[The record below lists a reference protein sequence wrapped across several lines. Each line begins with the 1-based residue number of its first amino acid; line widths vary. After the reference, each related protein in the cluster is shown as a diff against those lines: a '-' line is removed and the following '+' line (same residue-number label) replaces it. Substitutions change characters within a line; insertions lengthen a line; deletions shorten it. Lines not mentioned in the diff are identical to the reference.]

1 LTTRVFGCAFDSAI
15 KSSYSYLEMK
25 VVEGIMVSPGIA
37 IGPACLHAPDKLTV
51 PSYDI
56 SAGQIP
62 YELERF
68 QTARAGAVQ
77 DIEVLLQR
85 GTPQL
90 GEMERKLLNSHLLM
104 LNDPQFHEEVTRTLK
119 ERKKNVECV
128 LREVE
133 ETLATKLEAS
143 EDEYL
148 RERGLDIRDISNRLL
163 SHLLSRKSGSLM
175 EIDKECVLVAH
186 DLLPS
191 DIISMNRE
199 KIVGIAA
206 DFGGKTSHVAILARA
221 FEIPAVLGLSEVT
234 EFVSNGEQIILDGN
248 RGLVIL
254 DPDDATLND
263 YITSR
268 KAWQQHE
275 LQLLNLNE
283 LRAETRDGKLVRL
296 ESNIEVPDEID
307 SVLAHGADGIG
318 LFRSEFLYIVPRKFP
333 GEEEQLQAYNRV
345 LEAMKPRSVTIRT
358 LDLGGDK
365 IIPGVVPGEESNPI
379 LGWRAVRFCLAKP
392 EVFKSQLRALLRAS
406 VHGNLKIISGVEEL
420 DITLGVLEE
429 TKEELRSLG
438 EPFDENIPVGIM
450 IEVPSAAFTS
460 DILARKV
467 SFFSIGTNDLIQY
480 MIAVDRENERIAY
493 LYEPFHPGVL
503 RLIQMVVDNAHS
515 NGIPVGMC
523 GEMAGDPYAAVI
535 LLGLGLD
542 EYSMSAIG
550 IPMIKRIIRS
560 VTIAEAEELV
570 GTIME
575 MKSSQEINR
584 HVRSWMGE
592 RFDFI
597 SQY

>member
-1 LTTRVFGCAFDSAI
+1 
-15 KSSYSYLEMK
+15 MK

-37 IGPACLHAPDKLTV
+37 IGPAWLHAPDTLTV

-56 SAGQIP
+56 SSGQIL
-62 YELERF
+62 YEVERF
-68 QTARAGAVQ
+68 QTARAKSVE
-77 DIEVLLQR
+77 DIEGLIRR
-85 GTPQL
+85 GTPKL
-90 GEMERKLLNSHLLM
+90 SETESRLLNSHLLM
-104 LNDPQFHEEVTRTLK
+104 LNDPEFHEEVTKTLK
-119 ERKKNVECV
+119 QRKRNVEWV

-133 ETLATKLEAS
+133 ETLAERLES
-143 EDEYL
+143 TDDEYL
-148 RERGLDIRDISNRLL
+148 RERSQDIRDISNRLL
-163 SHLLSRKSGSLM
+163 SHLLYQKRGSLM
-175 EIDKECVLVAH
+175 EIDKECILVAH
-186 DLLPS
+186 NLLPS

-199 KIVGIAA
+199 KIVGIAT

-221 FEIPAVLGLSEVT
+221 FEIPAVLGLSEITTLVR
-234 EFVSNGEQIILDGN
+234 NDDNIILDGN
-248 RGLVIL
+248 RGLVVV
-254 DPDDATLND
+254 DPDEAKLNE
-263 YITSR
+263 YLTSR
-268 KAWQQHE
+268 KAWQEHE

-283 LRAETRDGKLVRL
+283 LRAETRDGKLLQL
-296 ESNIEVPDEID
+296 ESNIEVPDEIH

-333 GEEEQLQAYNRV
+333 DEDEQLEAYNRV

-365 IIPGVVPGEESNPI
+365 VIPGVIPGHETNPI
-379 LGWRAVRFCLAKP
+379 LGWRAVRFCLSEP

-406 VHGNLKIISGVEEL
+406 VHGNLKIMFPMISGIEEL
-420 DITLGVLEE
+420 DITFGILEE
-429 TKEELRSLG
+429 AKEELRKRG
-438 EPFDENIPVGIM
+438 QPFDENIPLGIM

-503 RLIQMVVDNAHS
+503 RLIKMVVDNGHS

-550 IPMIKRIIRS
+550 IPQIKRILRS

-575 MKSSQEINR
+575 MKSACEIDR
-584 HVRSWMGE
+584 HVRTWMEE

-597 SQY
+597 SP

>member
-1 LTTRVFGCAFDSAI
+1 
-15 KSSYSYLEMK
+15 MK

-37 IGPACLHAPDKLTV
+37 IAPVCLQSPDVISV
-51 PSYDI
+51 PSYEI

-62 YELERF
+62 CEIERF
-68 QTARAGAVQ
+68 QTARAKAVQ
-77 DIEVLLQR
+77 DIEVLLER
-85 GTPQL
+85 GQPQVA
-90 GEMERKLLNSHLLM
+90 EMEKNLLNSHLLM

-119 ERKKNVECV
+119 ERKKNVESV

-133 ETLATKLEAS
+133 ESLIKQLEAS
-143 EDEYL
+143 DDEYL
-148 RERGLDIRDISNRLL
+148 RERSLDIRDISNRLL
-163 SHLLSRKSGSLM
+163 SHLLYRKRGSLM
-175 EIDKECVLVAH
+175 DIDKECILVAH
-186 DLLPS
+186 NLLPS

-199 KIVGIAA
+199 MVVGIAA
-206 DFGGKTSHVAILARA
+206 DFGGKTSHVAILARS

-234 EFVSNGEQIILDGN
+234 AYVHDDETIILDGN
-248 RGLVIL
+248 RGLVIV
-254 DPDDATLND
+254 DPDETTLNE
-263 YITSR
+263 YVTSR
-268 KAWQQHE
+268 EAWQQHE

-283 LRAETRDGKLVRL
+283 LRAETRDGKLLEL
-296 ESNIEVPDEID
+296 ESNIEVPDEIH

-333 GEEEQLQAYNRV
+333 DEEEQLAAYNLV

-358 LDLGGDK
+358 LDLGGEK
-365 IIPGVVPGEESNPI
+365 IIPGVKPGGETNPI
-379 LGWRAVRFCLAKP
+379 LGWLAVRFCLAKP
-392 EVFKSQLRALLRAS
+392 DIFKSQLRALLRAS
-406 VHGNLKIISGVEEL
+406 VHGNLKIMFPMISGVEEL
-420 DITLGVLEE
+420 DTTLGLLEE
-429 TKEELRSLG
+429 AKEELRNNG
-438 EPFDENIPVGIM
+438 QPFDENVPVGIM

-460 DILARKV
+460 DILAKKV

-503 RLIQMVVDNAHS
+503 RLIKTVVDSAHS

-523 GEMAGDPYAAVI
+523 GEMAADPYAAVI

-550 IPMIKRIIRS
+550 IPKIKRIIRS

-575 MKSSQEINR
+575 MKSSREIDGY
-584 HVRSWMGE
+584 VRTWMEE

>member
-1 LTTRVFGCAFDSAI
+1 
-15 KSSYSYLEMK
+15 MK
-25 VVEGIMVSPGIA
+25 VVQGIMVSPGIA
-37 IGPACLHAPDKLTV
+37 IGPARVRAPELLAV
-51 PSYDI
+51 PSYEI
-56 SAGQIP
+56 SVGQIP
-62 YELERF
+62 YETERF
-68 QTARAGAVQ
+68 QAALSKAVQ

-85 GTPQL
+85 GEPEI
-90 GEMERKLLNSHLLM
+90 GDMERKLLNSHLLM
-104 LNDPQFHEEVTRTLK
+104 LNDPHFHEEVTRTLK
-119 ERKKNVECV
+119 ERRKNVESV
-128 LREVE
+128 LREIE
-133 ETLATKLEAS
+133 ESLAKKLES
-143 EDEYL
+143 SDDEYM

-163 SHLLSRKSGSLM
+163 SHLLKQKRGSLTD
-175 EIDKECVLVAH
+175 IDKPCVLVAH
-186 DLLPS
+186 NLLPS

-199 KIVGIAA
+199 KIIGIAT

-221 FEIPAVLGLSEVT
+221 FEIPAVLGLSDIT
-234 EFVSNGEQIILDGN
+234 AFVRDEEKIVLDGN
-248 RGLVIL
+248 RGLVIV
-254 DPDDATLND
+254 DPDEATLKE

-283 LRAETRDGKLVRL
+283 LRAETRDGKLLQL
-296 ESNIEVPDEID
+296 ESNIEVPDEIH

-333 GEEEQLQAYNRV
+333 DEEEQLQAYNRV
-345 LEAMKPRSVTIRT
+345 LEGMKPRSVTIRT

-365 IIPGVVPGEESNPI
+365 IIPGVIPGGELNPI

-406 VHGNLKIISGVEEL
+406 IHGNLKIMFPMISGAEEL
-420 DITLGVLEE
+420 ENTLEILEE
-429 TKEELRSLG
+429 AKEELRRG
-438 EPFDENIPVGIM
+438 GQPFDDHIPIGIM

-460 DILARKV
+460 DILAKKV

-503 RLIQMVVDNAHS
+503 RLIKMVVDNAHS

-550 IPMIKRIIRS
+550 IPTIKRIIRS

-575 MKSSQEINR
+575 MKSSQEIDQY
-584 HVRSWMGE
+584 VRAWMGE

>member
-1 LTTRVFGCAFDSAI
+1 
-15 KSSYSYLEMK
+15 MK

-37 IGPACLHAPDKLTV
+37 IGPVCLHVPDSLTV

-62 YELERF
+62 YEIERF
-68 QTARAGAVQ
+68 QAARAKAVQ
-77 DIEVLLQR
+77 DIEVLLHR
-85 GTPQL
+85 GTPAL
-90 GEMERKLLNSHLLM
+90 GEMEKRLLNSHLLM

-119 ERKKNVECV
+119 ERKKNVEFV

-133 ETLATKLEAS
+133 ETLAKKLESS

-148 RERGLDIRDISNRLL
+148 RERSLDIRDISNRLL
-163 SHLLSRKSGSLM
+163 SHLLYQKGGSLM

-186 DLLPS
+186 NLLPS

-199 KIVGIAA
+199 KIVGIAT

-234 EFVSNGEQIILDGN
+234 AFVRNDDTIILDGN
-248 RGLVIL
+248 RGLVIV
-254 DPDDATLND
+254 DPDEATLKD

-283 LRAETRDGKLVRL
+283 LRAETRDGKLVQL
-296 ESNIEVPDEID
+296 ESNIEVPDEIH

-333 GEEEQLQAYNRV
+333 DEEEQLQAYNRI
-345 LEAMKPRSVTIRT
+345 LEGMKPRSVTIRT

-365 IIPGVVPGEESNPI
+365 IIPGVIPGEESNPI
-379 LGWRAVRFCLAKP
+379 LGWRAVRFCLSKP
-392 EVFKSQLRALLRAS
+392 EIFKSQLRALLRAS
-406 VHGNLKIISGVEEL
+406 VHGNLKIMFPMISGVEEL
-420 DITLGVLEE
+420 EITLGILEE
-429 TKEELRSLG
+429 TKDELRRLG
-438 EPFDENIPVGIM
+438 QPFDEYIPVGIM

-460 DILARKV
+460 DILAKKV

-503 RLIQMVVDNAHS
+503 RLIKMVVDSAHN

-575 MKSSQEINR
+575 MKSSQEVNQY
-584 HVRSWMGE
+584 VRTWMEE

-597 SQY
+597 SRY

>member
-1 LTTRVFGCAFDSAI
+1 
-15 KSSYSYLEMK
+15 MK

-37 IGPACLHAPDKLTV
+37 IAPVCLRSHDVISV

-62 YELERF
+62 YETERF
-68 QTARAGAVQ
+68 QTARARAVQ

-85 GTPQL
+85 GEPEI

-104 LNDPQFHEEVTRTLK
+104 LNDPQFHQEVTRTLK
-119 ERKKNVECV
+119 NRKKNVECV

-133 ETLATKLEAS
+133 ESLAKKLEAS

-148 RERGLDIRDISNRLL
+148 RERSLDIRDISNRLL
-163 SHLLSRKSGSLM
+163 SHLLNRKTGSVAD
-175 EIDKECVLVAH
+175 IDKECILVAH
-186 DLLPS
+186 NLLPS
-191 DIISMNRE
+191 DIISMDRE
-199 KIVGIAA
+199 KIVGIAT

-221 FEIPAVLGLSEVT
+221 FEIPAVLGLSDLTAHVRE
-234 EFVSNGEQIILDGN
+234 EERIILDGN
-248 RGLVIL
+248 RGLVIV
-254 DPDDATLND
+254 DPDEATLEQ
-263 YITSR
+263 YVTSR

-283 LRAETRDGKLVRL
+283 LRAETRDGKLLEL
-296 ESNIEVPDEID
+296 ESNIEVPDEIH

-333 GEEEQLQAYNRV
+333 DEEEQLAAYNQV
-345 LEAMKPRSVTIRT
+345 LVAMKPRSVTIRT
-358 LDLGGDK
+358 LDLGGEK
-365 IIPGVVPGEESNPI
+365 IIPGVIPGEESNPI
-379 LGWRAVRFCLAKP
+379 LGWRAVRFCLAEP
-392 EVFKSQLRALLRAS
+392 QVFKSQLKALLRAS
-406 VHGNLKIISGVEEL
+406 VHGNLKIMFPMISGVEEL

-429 TKEELRSLG
+429 VKESLRKEG
-438 EPFDENIPVGIM
+438 MPFDENVPVGIM

-460 DILARKV
+460 DILARRV

-480 MIAVDRENERIAY
+480 MIAVDRENEKIAY

-503 RLIQMVVDNAHS
+503 RLIKMVVDNGHS

-550 IPMIKRIIRS
+550 IPKIKRIIRS
-560 VTIAEAEELV
+560 VTIAEAEELA

-575 MKSSQEINR
+575 MKSSKEINGY
-584 HVRSWMGE
+584 VRSWMEE

>member
-1 LTTRVFGCAFDSAI
+1 
-15 KSSYSYLEMK
+15 
-25 VVEGIMVSPGIA
+25 
-37 IGPACLHAPDKLTV
+37 
-51 PSYDI
+51 
-56 SAGQIP
+56 
-62 YELERF
+62 
-68 QTARAGAVQ
+68 
-77 DIEVLLQR
+77 
-85 GTPQL
+85 
-90 GEMERKLLNSHLLM
+90 M
-104 LNDPQFHEEVTRTLK
+104 LDDPQFHEEVMRTLK
-119 ERKKNVECV
+119 ERRKNIESV

-133 ETLATKLEAS
+133 ESLTEKLEAS
-143 EDEYL
+143 DDEYL
-148 RERGLDIRDISNRLL
+148 RERSLDIRDISNRLL
-163 SHLLSRKSGSLM
+163 SHLLSRQRRSL
-175 EIDKECVLVAH
+175 IDIDRECILVAH
-186 DLLPS
+186 NLLPS

-199 KIVGIAA
+199 KVIGIAT

-234 EFVSNGEQIILDGN
+234 ALVRNEETIILDGN
-248 RGLVIL
+248 RGLVII
-254 DPDDATLND
+254 DPDEASLDE

-283 LRAETRDGKLVRL
+283 LRAETRDGKLLQL
-296 ESNIEVPDEID
+296 ESNIEVPDEIH
-307 SVLAHGADGIG
+307 SVLAHGSDGIG

-333 GEEEQLQAYNRV
+333 DEDEQLQAYNRV
-345 LEAMKPRSVTIRT
+345 LEAMKPKSVTIRT

-365 IIPGVVPGEESNPI
+365 IIPGVIPGNETNPI

-392 EVFKSQLRALLRAS
+392 DVFKSQLKALLRAS
-406 VHGNLKIISGVEEL
+406 VHGNLKIMFPMISGVEEL
-420 DITLGVLEE
+420 DITLEVLEE
-429 TKEELRSLG
+429 AKEELRKKDQ
-438 EPFDENIPVGIM
+438 PFDENVPVGIM

-503 RLIQMVVDNAHS
+503 RLIKMVVDNAHS

-550 IPMIKRIIRS
+550 IPTIKRIIRS
-560 VTIAEAEELV
+560 VTITEAEELV

-575 MKSSQEINR
+575 MKSSRDIDEY
-584 HVRSWMGE
+584 VRTWME
-592 RFDFI
+592 DRFDFI